1 MKQFLVVTL
10 LCLPFVIG
18 FAAIGFSSWP
28 QLSTPTH
35 KAALLKQ
42 VP

>member
-1 MKQFLVVTL
+1 MKQFLIVVL
-10 LCLPFVIG
+10 LGLSFVIG
-18 FAAIGFSSWP
+18 FAAIGFSIWP

-35 KAALLKQ
+35 KTALLKQ